1 MKIKQF
7 VFIQKKEEKEERKK
21 KPESGSSPSFEK
33 LTGLFISFDD
43 MRSNLR
49 KVKGH
54 NVIKTFLFWIW
65 KLKKIL
71 NSCRNKSIFYLIKS
85 QRKKNRVEN

>member
-7 VFIQKKEEKEERKK
+7 MFTQKKKRKRKEKR
-21 KPESGSSPSFEK
+21 PESGSSPSFEK
-33 LTGLFISFDD
+33 LTGLFISFED

-54 NVIKTFLFWIW
+54 NVIKTFF
-65 KLKKIL
+65 
-71 NSCRNKSIFYLIKS
+71 NYLLCII
-85 QRKKNRVEN
+85 NI

>member
-7 VFIQKKEEKEERKK
+7 MFIQKTRKRKRIEKR
-21 KPESGSSPSFEK
+21 PESGSSRSFEK
-33 LTGLFISFDD
+33 LTGLFISFED

-54 NVIKTFLFWIW
+54 NVIKTFL
-65 KLKKIL
+65 KGGLY
-71 NSCRNKSIFYLIKS
+71 S
-85 QRKKNRVEN
+85 RKYNI

>member
-7 VFIQKKEEKEERKK
+7 MFIQKKRRERGEKKR
-21 KPESGSSPSFEK
+21 PESGSSPSFEK
-33 LTGLFISFDD
+33 LTGLFISFED

-54 NVIKTFLFWIW
+54 NVMKMFYPHTRYEPP
-65 KLKKIL
+65 KIQL
-71 NSCRNKSIFYLIKS
+71 LA
-85 QRKKNRVEN
+85 

>member
-7 VFIQKKEEKEERKK
+7 MFIQKKRRERGEKKR
-21 KPESGSSPSFEK
+21 PESGSSPSFEK
-33 LTGLFISFDD
+33 LTGFFISFED

-54 NVIKTFLFWIW
+54 NVMKTFLNY
-65 KLKKIL
+65 LLSSTYNIL
-71 NSCRNKSIFYLIKS
+71 TS
-85 QRKKNRVEN
+85 KNTTFS